1 MVKYFTSLIMLLIL
15 VSCQKEVNLEVEVSG
30 RLIDAHSKERLGQAE
45 MELLYEISGTS
56 TVRSIGNFKSASD
69 GSFNFKFERKNAIR
83 YILKV
88 ESGYTFPYQLK
99 LNSKQVHEKNSSN
112 LSLGLEQVSTLRI
125 LINNEKYN
133 GAGAFIRY
141 AAQTE
146 LNCDC
151 CANDAVEY
159 QGNINEELFCDVPA
173 NLNVEYNFV
182 AYDGKTLL
190 DQNKTVSCLPGDTCI
205 FYYNPVNDSTYYPK
219 NF

>member
-1 MVKYFTSLIMLLIL
+1 MVKYLTIILSLFLIL
-15 VSCQKEVNLEVEVSG
+15 SCKKEVNLEVEVSG
-30 RLIDAHSKERLGQAE
+30 VLVDAHSKERLGQAN
-45 MELLYEISGTS
+45 MELSYVISGTS
-56 TVRSIGNFKSASD
+56 SERSIANFKSATD
-69 GSFNFKFERKNAIR
+69 GSFSFKFERKNALR

-99 LNSKQVHEKNSSN
+99 LNSKQVHEKNTSN
-112 LSLGLEQVSTLRI
+112 LSIGVEQISTLRI

-146 LNCDC
+146 LSCDC

-173 NLNVEYNFV
+173 NLDIEYNFV

-190 DQNKTVSCLPGDTCI
+190 DQNKSVSCLPGDTCI